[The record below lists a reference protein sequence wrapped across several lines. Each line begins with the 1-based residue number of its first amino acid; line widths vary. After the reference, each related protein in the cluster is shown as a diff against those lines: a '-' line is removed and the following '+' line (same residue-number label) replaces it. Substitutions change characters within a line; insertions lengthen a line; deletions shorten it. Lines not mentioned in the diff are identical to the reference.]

1 MPIRPEREYRTIQL
15 LVPTKEKRI
24 DSEFY
29 VEGYATTF
37 NDPYVLWESG
47 GIQYKETIDRNALD
61 GADMTDVLFQYNH
74 SGRVYARTKMKQ
86 GKQPTLILEPQEKGL
101 FIAAD
106 LGSTE
111 EARKMYQD
119 IDAGLVYQMSWAFVV
134 EEDSYNRETHTRTI
148 TKIKKVYDVSAVD
161 LPANTS
167 TDISSRSYFEGVIE
181 AERQE
186 IAERQRKIQKIK
198 ILTEVLRK

>member
-1 MPIRPEREYRTIQL
+1 M
-15 LVPTKEKRI
+15 
-24 DSEFY
+24 
-29 VEGYATTF
+29 EGYATTF
-37 NDPYVLWESG
+37 NDPYVLWESD
-47 GIQYKETIDRNALD
+47 GIQYKEVIDRNALD

-134 EEDSYNRETHTRTI
+134 EEDSYNREMHTRTI

>member
-1 MPIRPEREYRTIQL
+1 
-15 LVPTKEKRI
+15 
-24 DSEFY
+24 
-29 VEGYATTF
+29 
-37 NDPYVLWESG
+37 
-47 GIQYKETIDRNALD
+47 
-61 GADMTDVLFQYNH
+61 
-74 SGRVYARTKMKQ
+74 
-86 GKQPTLILEPQEKGL
+86 
-101 FIAAD
+101 
-106 LGSTE
+106 
-111 EARKMYQD
+111 MYQD

-134 EEDSYNRETHTRTI
+134 EEDSYNREMHTRTI